1 MAAEDSDLDAAEE
14 VPGTL
19 VALESAEL
27 TGGLPAE
34 HAVELEDLERA
45 MVQFAAASRAENT
58 LRPYS
63 SDWSQFEAWCAR
75 YELAV
80 LPAEPR
86 TAALFLTAMARRGL
100 KLSTIRRRAAAIS
113 RAHRQAGHTSPIWD
127 PRVITVLEG
136 IARTLRAA
144 PRRKV
149 ALIRDP
155 LLDTIDGIDTSTT
168 AGLRDRALLLVGFA
182 LGLRRAELVA
192 LDLQDLS
199 PAPDGMR
206 VRIARSKTD
215 QTGEGRELLLT
226 YAEPPNP
233 CPVRALRAW
242 LDAAGIVTGPVF
254 RRVTRTGAVSSPLS
268 AQSVALIVKRRVK
281 AAGLDAAAFAGHSL
295 RSGFATQAARDGYR
309 PAEIADVT
317 RHRDQ
322 RVLDGYIQ
330 AGKGAEHVARVL

>member
-1 MAAEDSDLDAAEE
+1 M
-14 VPGTL
+14 
-19 VALESAEL
+19 
-27 TGGLPAE
+27 PAE
-34 HAVELEDLERA
+34 RLVELEQLEQA
-45 MVQFAAASRAENT
+45 MVEFAAASRADNT
-58 LRPYS
+58 LRAYA
-63 SDWSQFEAWCAR
+63 SDWSQFESWCAR
-75 YELAV
+75 YDFAA

-113 RAHRQAGHTSPIWD
+113 RAHRQAGHTSPCWD

-136 IARTLRAA
+136 IARTVGAA
-144 PRRKV
+144 PQRKV

-155 LLDTIDGIDTSTT
+155 LLDTIDRIDTSTT
-168 AGLRDRALLLVGFA
+168 AGLRDRALLLVGLA

-192 LDLQDLS
+192 LEREDLV

-215 QTGEGRELLLT
+215 QTGQGRELLLT
-226 YAEPPNP
+226 YAQPPNP
-233 CPVRALRAW
+233 CAVRALRAW
-242 LDAAGIVTGPVF
+242 LDASEITSGPVF
-254 RRVTRTGAVSSPLS
+254 RRVTRTGAVSSPLT
-268 AQSVALIVKRRVK
+268 AQSVALIIKRRVK
-281 AAGLDAAAFAGHSL
+281 AAGLDPAAFAGHSL

-330 AGKGAEHVARVL
+330 AAKGAEHVARVL